1 MNSVQIQALVRDMD
15 YSMRKH
21 KGLRITNPSAFREK
35 VSGENQL
42 LYNQFPTIFE
52 MHIEGK
58 LDGTFFEML
67 KLRRQVEKG
76 ELTDDQASRIIGNKL
91 FNKYVAPVVGQTAEE
106 TTASNTAPITSYADY
121 YKENAG
127 SSEDTSSV

>member
-1 MNSVQIQALVRDMD
+1 MASLNSIQIQALVRDMD

-21 KGLRITNPSAFREK
+21 KGLRVTNSSAFREK
-35 VSGENQL
+35 VVAENQL

-67 KLRRQVEKG
+67 KLRRQVETG
-76 ELTDDQASRIIGNKL
+76 ELTEDQASRIIGNKL
-91 FNKYVAPVVGQTAEE
+91 FNKYVSPVVGQTAEE
-106 TTASNTAPITSYADY
+106 TTASATAPITSYAEY

-127 SSEDTSSV
+127 SE